1 LNPKLF
7 IQKFNTKYSLRLHM
21 SILLSLMLVSAIGLN
36 KLLVLMGLDHLVLR
50 YGLVTVLGYLCFF
63 VYLRLWI
70 LCLFPNRRPG
80 SSLHGD
86 DLLSSSADI
95 MTQLPSG
102 KVPKD
107 TAIFFGDGGGFSGGG
122 ASSSWSEVG
131 ESIPTLKNFSLP
143 DVSLDE
149 DSIAIPI
156 VLIIVAAMCA
166 LAMVIV
172 CGAMLVTAPSLLGE
186 VALEVALGIGL
197 AKRMNKNLASFSAG
211 PWFLKALKKTYVLF
225 LFVLLSN
232 LILAA
237 VAMHY
242 FPEATSFSEVLKSF

>member
-1 LNPKLF
+1 MNPKLF
-7 IQKFNTKYSLRLHM
+7 IQRLNAKYSLRLHM

-36 KLLVLMGLDHLVLR
+36 KLLMLMGLDHLVLR

-63 VYLRLWI
+63 AYLRLWI
-70 LCLFPNRRPG
+70 LCLFPNRR
-80 SSLHGD
+80 SSNSLHGD
-86 DLLSSSADI
+86 DLFSSAADM
-95 MTQLPSG
+95 MTQFPSG

-107 TAIFFGDGGGFSGGG
+107 TAIFSGDGGGFSGAG

-131 ESIPTLKNFSLP
+131 ETVPSLKDISLP
-143 DVSLDE
+143 DVSLDD
-149 DSIAIPI
+149 DSIAIPF
-156 VLIIVAAMCA
+156 VLISVAAICV

-172 CGAMLVTAPSLLGE
+172 GGMMLFTAPSLLGE

-197 AKRMNKNLASFSAG
+197 AKRLNKNLASFSTG
-211 PWFLKALKKTYVLF
+211 PWFLRALKKTFVLF

-232 LILAA
+232 MILAA

-242 FPEATSFSEVLKSF
+242 FPEATSFSEILKNF